1 MSNLF
6 TQQQHSFY
14 SKENTGRIGYFGP
27 KQDQTAAEQENN
39 VGGGGGGDPNVVH
52 QPIEK
57 DKQIIGGK
65 SECGNDNKWPPLG
78 RFNSLSSN

>member
-27 KQDQTAAEQENN
+27 KQDQTAAEQENGQ
-39 VGGGGGGDPNVVH
+39 GGLANALH

-57 DKQIIGGK
+57 DKQIGGK